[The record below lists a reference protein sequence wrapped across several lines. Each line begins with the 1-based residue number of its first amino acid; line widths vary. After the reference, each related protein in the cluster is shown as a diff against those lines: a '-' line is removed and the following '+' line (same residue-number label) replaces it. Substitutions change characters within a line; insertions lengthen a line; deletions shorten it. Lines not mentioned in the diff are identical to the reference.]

1 MNNTMQTTGW
11 RVAALLAANFFL
23 CTSASAGPI
32 LQPQHNGLVQILIA
46 TPVGQTFIAEDA
58 AIGSIGFFIE
68 NINSSSAPTDLDLTV
83 ALYAG
88 DAGAVGTAI
97 KTTTVGNI
105 GVTSAGWVD
114 FDFPGVL
121 LTIGAKYSAML
132 INDTPRWGLRIN
144 QHTYGGG
151 NGPIPGRIDY
161 TGGDWIE
168 LGNTNP
174 LFDAT
179 FRVLP
184 AASIPEPATVLLVGL
199 GLLMSFANRGTSRA
213 PRRFPRNT
221 TFN

>member
-1 MNNTMQTTGW
+1 MNNTILATGW

-88 DAGAVGTAI
+88 DAGAVGTA
-97 KTTTVGNI
+97 
-105 GVTSAGWVD
+105 
-114 FDFPGVL
+114 GVL
-121 LTIGAKYSAML
+121 LTIGARYSAML